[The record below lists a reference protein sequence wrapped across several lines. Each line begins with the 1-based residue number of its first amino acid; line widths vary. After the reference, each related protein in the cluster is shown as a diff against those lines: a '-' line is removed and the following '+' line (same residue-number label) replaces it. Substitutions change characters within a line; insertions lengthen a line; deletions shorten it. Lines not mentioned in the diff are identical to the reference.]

1 MFTLKTR
8 RTYQSPFTKIA
19 EVDLEGL
26 VCLSPNVQVKELENM
41 NNPDDPL
48 EGIGEAAGEAF
59 YLES

>member
-8 RTYQSPFTKIA
+8 RTYQSPLTKIA

-41 NNPDDPL
+41 NNPDNPL
-48 EGIGEAAGEAF
+48 EGIGEAEGEAF